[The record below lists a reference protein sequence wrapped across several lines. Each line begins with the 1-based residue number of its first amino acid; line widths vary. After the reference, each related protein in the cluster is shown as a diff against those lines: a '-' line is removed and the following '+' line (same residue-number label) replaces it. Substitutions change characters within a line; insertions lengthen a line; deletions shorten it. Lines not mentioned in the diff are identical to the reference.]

1 MEFNMTIE
9 EITIALSQRLK
20 SLQDLKELSV
30 SNTLIENNVN
40 VIDDKIL
47 KTNETIEKL
56 LLSINQK

>member
-1 MEFNMTIE
+1 MTIE
-9 EITIALSQRLK
+9 EIAIALSQRLK

>member
-1 MEFNMTIE
+1 MTIE
-9 EITIALSQRLK
+9 EITITLSKRLK

>member
-1 MEFNMTIE
+1 MTIE
-9 EITIALSQRLK
+9 EIAIALSKRLK

-30 SNTLIENNVN
+30 SNTLIENDVN

-56 LLSINQK
+56 LLLINQK

>member
-1 MEFNMTIE
+1 MTIE